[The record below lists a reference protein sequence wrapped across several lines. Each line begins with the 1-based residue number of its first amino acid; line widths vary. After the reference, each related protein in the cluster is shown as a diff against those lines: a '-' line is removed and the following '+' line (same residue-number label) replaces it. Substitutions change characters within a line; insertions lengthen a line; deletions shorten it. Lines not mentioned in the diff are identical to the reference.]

1 MRTATMMP
9 QFYLLDDHAAAR
21 KAQTAMRLYN
31 HTICSEAT
39 GHVSSRF
46 HRFRKGICLKSVVLL
61 GSILT
66 ASMLLPLSA
75 MAGEATRASF
85 GHTADGQDV
94 EIVTLTNSHG
104 MRARV
109 MSYGA
114 SLQSLLVPDRNG
126 KLADVVIGYDTLQG
140 YLDRRQYFGATVG
153 RFANRI
159 AHGKFTLDGKPYSLT
174 LNDGANSLH
183 GGTKGF
189 DMQVWKVLDVKS
201 GSTPS
206 VTMEYVSPDGDQG
219 YPGTLTVKATYALS
233 DENQLKI
240 AYTATTDKPTIVNL
254 SNHTYWNLGGEGSG
268 SVMDQTLMI
277 PGNDITPVGDAAS
290 IPTGAFAPVAGT
302 PYDFR
307 VAKPIGRDIRD
318 GRSQQLLFGKGY
330 DMNWVLSR
338 KEIEPRVVARVED
351 PHSGRVM
358 TLWSSKPG
366 LQFYSGNFLDGTT
379 VGKDHHIYRQGDAF
393 VLEPQ
398 LFPDTPNHP
407 DFGSARLAPGE
418 IYRNIIVYR
427 FGIDQA
433 AK

>member
-1 MRTATMMP
+1 MKS
-9 QFYLLDDHAAAR
+9 AR
-21 KAQTAMRLYN
+21 
-31 HTICSEAT
+31 
-39 GHVSSRF
+39 
-46 HRFRKGICLKSVVLL
+46 LL
-61 GSILT
+61 GSIVT
-66 ASMLLPLSA
+66 VAMLLPLA
-75 MAGEATRASF
+75 ATAGQATRASF

-94 EIVTLTNSHG
+94 DIVTLTNSHG

-109 MSYGA
+109 MTYGA

-126 KLADVVIGYDTLQG
+126 KLADVVLGYDTLQG

-153 RFANRI
+153 RYANRI
-159 AHGKFTLDGKPYSLT
+159 AHGKFTLDGKPYNLT
-174 LNDGANSLH
+174 LNDGQHSLH

-189 DMQVWKVLDVKS
+189 DMQVWKILDIKA

-219 YPGTLTVKATYALS
+219 YPGTLTVKATYTLG
-233 DENQLKI
+233 DDNQLRI
-240 AYTATTDKPTIVNL
+240 GYAATTDKPTIVNL

-268 SVMDQTLMI
+268 TVMDQLLMI
-277 PGNDITPVGDAAS
+277 PGDAITPVSDAAS
-290 IPTGAFAPVAGT
+290 IPTGSITPVAGT

-318 GRSQQLLFGKGY
+318 GSSQQLLFGHGY
-330 DMNWVLSR
+330 DMNWVVSR
-338 KEIEPRVVARVED
+338 KEIEGRVVARVED

-358 TLWSSKPG
+358 TVWSSKPG

-398 LFPDTPNHP
+398 LFPDTPNHA

-418 IYRNIIVYR
+418 TYRNVIAYR
-427 FGIDQA
+427 FGIDA
-433 AK
+433 GGRSH

>member
-1 MRTATMMP
+1 MKRA
-9 QFYLLDDHAAAR
+9 
-21 KAQTAMRLYN
+21 
-31 HTICSEAT
+31 
-39 GHVSSRF
+39 
-46 HRFRKGICLKSVVLL
+46 VLF
-61 GSILT
+61 GSIFT
-66 ASMLLPLSA
+66 ASALLPLAA
-75 MAGEATRASF
+75 MAGQATSASF

-94 EIVTLTNSHG
+94 QIVTLTNSHG

-126 KLADVVIGYDTLQG
+126 KLADIVIGYDTLQG
-140 YLDRRQYFGATVG
+140 YLDRHQYFGATVG
-153 RFANRI
+153 RYANRI
-159 AHGKFTLDGKPYSLT
+159 AHGKFTLDGKAYSLT

-183 GGTKGF
+183 GGSKGF
-189 DMQVWKVLDVKS
+189 DMQVWKVLEVKS
-201 GSTPS
+201 GATPS

-219 YPGTLTVKATYALS
+219 YPGTLTVKATYTLS
-233 DENQLKI
+233 DDNQLKI
-240 AYTATTDKPTIVNL
+240 AYAATTDKPTIVNL

-268 SVMDQTLMI
+268 TVMDQTMMI
-277 PGNDITPVGDAAS
+277 PGDAITPVSDAAA
-290 IPTGAFAPVAGT
+290 IPTGDIASVAGT

-307 VAKPIGRDIRD
+307 SAKPIGRDIRD
-318 GRSQQLLFGKGY
+318 GRSQQLLFGHGY

-351 PHSGRVM
+351 QRSGRVM
-358 TLWSSKPG
+358 TVWSGKPG

-407 DFGSARLAPGE
+407 AFGSARLAPGE
-418 IYRNIIVYR
+418 TYRNVIVYR
-427 FGIDQA
+427 FGIDAA
-433 AK
+433 AKP

>member
-1 MRTATMMP
+1 MKPAAVIGCIAMTAT
-9 QFYLLDDHAAAR
+9 
-21 KAQTAMRLYN
+21 
-31 HTICSEAT
+31 
-39 GHVSSRF
+39 
-46 HRFRKGICLKSVVLL
+46 
-61 GSILT
+61 
-66 ASMLLPLSA
+66 LLPCVA
-75 MAGEATRASF
+75 MAGEATQTSF
-85 GHTADGQDV
+85 GHTTDGQDV
-94 EIVTLTNSHG
+94 QIVTLTNSHG

-126 KLADVVIGYDTLQG
+126 KLADVVIGYDSLQG

-153 RFANRI
+153 RYANRI
-159 AHGKFTLDGKPYSLT
+159 AHGKFTLDGKTYSLT

-183 GGTKGF
+183 GGIKGF
-189 DMQVWKVLDVKS
+189 DQQVWKVLDVKS
-201 GSTPS
+201 GPTPS

-219 YPGTLTVKATYALS
+219 YPGAVTVKATYALS

-240 AYTATTDKPTIVNL
+240 SYQATTDKPTLVNL

-268 SVMDQTLMI
+268 SVMDQEMTI
-277 PGNDITPVGDAAS
+277 PGNSITPVSDAAA
-290 IPTGAFAPVAGT
+290 IPTGDITQVANT

-318 GRSQQLLFGKGY
+318 GASQQLLFGHGY
-330 DMNWVLSR
+330 DMNWVISR
-338 KEIEPRVVARVED
+338 KEVESRVVARVED
-351 PHSGRVM
+351 PRSGRVM
-358 TLWSSKPG
+358 TVWSTKPG

-418 IYRNIIVYR
+418 TYKNVIVYR
-427 FGIDQA
+427 FGIDNA
-433 AK
+433 AKK

>member
-1 MRTATMMP
+1 M
-9 QFYLLDDHAAAR
+9 
-21 KAQTAMRLYN
+21 
-31 HTICSEAT
+31 
-39 GHVSSRF
+39 
-46 HRFRKGICLKSVVLL
+46 KSAGLL
-61 GSILT
+61 GSIFT
-66 ASMLLPLSA
+66 ATVLLPLVA
-75 MAGEATRASF
+75 TAGQATRASF
-85 GHTADGQDV
+85 GHTADGQEV

-104 MRARV
+104 MRARI

-114 SLQSLLVPDRNG
+114 SLQSLLVPDRDG
-126 KLADVVIGYDTLQG
+126 KLADVVLGYDTLQG
-140 YLDRRQYFGATVG
+140 YLDRRQYFGSTVG
-153 RFANRI
+153 RYANRI
-159 AHGKFTLDGKPYSLT
+159 AHGKFTLDSKSYSLG
-174 LNDGANSLH
+174 LNDGTNTLH

-189 DMQVWKVLDVKS
+189 DVQVWKVLEVKP
-201 GSTPS
+201 GPTPG
-206 VTMEYVSPDGDQG
+206 VMMEYVSPDGDQG

-233 DENQLKI
+233 DDNQLKI
-240 AYTATTDKPTIVNL
+240 AYTATTDKPSIVNL

-268 SVMDQTLMI
+268 SVMEQELMI
-277 PGNDITPVGDAAS
+277 PGDAITPVSDAAA
-290 IPTGAFAPVAGT
+290 IPTGAIVSVSGT

-318 GRSQQLLFGKGY
+318 GRSQQLLFGHGY

-338 KEIEPRVVARVED
+338 KEIEPRVVARAED

-358 TLWSSKPG
+358 TIWSGKPG
-366 LQFYSGNFLDGTT
+366 LQFDSGNFLDGAT

-418 IYRNIIVYR
+418 TYRNVIVYR

-433 AK
+433 AKQQ

>member
-1 MRTATMMP
+1 MA
-9 QFYLLDDHAAAR
+9 
-21 KAQTAMRLYN
+21 
-31 HTICSEAT
+31 
-39 GHVSSRF
+39 VRF
-46 HRFRKGICLKSVVLL
+46 HRFRKGICLKSVTLL
-61 GSILT
+61 RSIFT
-66 ASMLLPLSA
+66 ASLLIPLA
-75 MAGEATRASF
+75 ATAGQATRESF
-85 GHTADGQDV
+85 GHTADGQNVD
-94 EIVTLTNSHG
+94 IVTLTNSHG

-114 SLQSLLVPDRNG
+114 SLQSLLVPDRSG
-126 KLADVVIGYDTLQG
+126 KLVDVVLGYDTLQG
-140 YLDRRQYFGATVG
+140 YLDRRQYLGATVG
-153 RFANRI
+153 RYANRI
-159 AHGKFTLDGKPYSLT
+159 AHGKFTLDGKTYSLT
-174 LNDGANSLH
+174 LNDGTNSLH

-201 GSTPS
+201 GPTPS

-219 YPGTLTVKATYALS
+219 YPGTLTVKATYMLS
-233 DENQLKI
+233 DDNQLKI
-240 AYTATTDKPTIVNL
+240 AYVATTDKPTIVNL

-277 PGNDITPVGDAAS
+277 PGNDITPVSDAAS
-290 IPTGAFAPVAGT
+290 IPTGEIASVAGT

-358 TLWSSKPG
+358 TVWSSKPG

-398 LFPDTPNHP
+398 LFPDTPNHA
-407 DFGSARLAPGE
+407 DFGSARLAPGD
-418 IYRNIIVYR
+418 IYKNVIVYR

>member
-1 MRTATMMP
+1 MA
-9 QFYLLDDHAAAR
+9 
-21 KAQTAMRLYN
+21 
-31 HTICSEAT
+31 
-39 GHVSSRF
+39 VRF
-46 HRFRKGICLKSVVLL
+46 HKGICLKSVVLL
-61 GSILT
+61 GSIFT
-66 ASMLLPLSA
+66 AAMLPFA
-75 MAGEATRASF
+75 ATAGQATSASF

-94 EIVTLTNSHG
+94 QIVTLTNSHG

-114 SLQSLLVPDRNG
+114 ALQSLLVPDRNG
-126 KLADVVIGYDTLQG
+126 KLADVVLGYDTLQG
-140 YLDRRQYFGATVG
+140 YLDRRQYFGSTVG
-153 RFANRI
+153 RYANRI
-159 AHGKFTLDGKPYSLT
+159 AKGTFALDGKTYHLSL
-174 LNDGANSLH
+174 NEGPNALH
-183 GGTKGF
+183 GGTRGF
-189 DMQVWKVLDVKS
+189 DMQVWKVLDVKA
-201 GSTPS
+201 GPTPS

-240 AYTATTDKPTIVNL
+240 SYVATTDKPTIVNL
-254 SNHTYWNLGGEGSG
+254 SNHAYWNLAGEGSG
-268 SVMDQTLMI
+268 TVMDQTLMI
-277 PGNDITPVGDAAS
+277 PGDAITPVSDAAA
-290 IPTGAFAPVAGT
+290 IPTGQIAPVAGT

-307 VAKPIGRDIRD
+307 AAKPIGRDIRD
-318 GRSQQLLFGKGY
+318 GNSQQLLFGHGY

-351 PHSGRVM
+351 PRSGRVM
-358 TLWSSKPG
+358 TVWSGKPG

-398 LFPDTPNHP
+398 LFPDTPHHP

-418 IYRNIIVYR
+418 TYRNVIVYR
-427 FGIDQA
+427 FGIDQT